1 MSNTFSGL
9 EIARRAMSY
18 FRQGIETAGHNI
30 SNADVEGY
38 SRQRVEASPTTPFTA
53 PGMNGSGQPGQI
65 GTGVGIDAIRRIRSE
80 FLDAQFRQESIEGGF
95 WEAMTRSMEY
105 LEMFVGE
112 PSESGL
118 SSALD
123 TFNQAL
129 QEFQK
134 RPDSASTRENLLQE
148 ADNFSHLLG
157 QIDSNFSEF
166 RTSLNDEIALKV
178 EEANDLIDRIA
189 ALNSQIKTVQAM
201 GNTPNDLMDKRD
213 LLVEQL
219 ARLANIAASYNSQR
233 GDFVVSLDGK
243 HLVQGKETRHLVL
256 VPQEGNG
263 GFYDV
268 QVEENLF
275 KAVDKPE
282 VAECLIERGAA
293 EGIHALDVERTASQ
307 TRWAVGTDTGGGY
320 ESATEALGMTGGF
333 SLQVGTSGLVA
344 TSKEIAGGI
353 ILGDPS
359 STGAPTSYAFRV
371 AAGEAEKVIEIK
383 WDDTAAPPEWT
394 IDGNGVG
401 SQFTLQDLADYVN
414 DTTNGVPAVATV
426 EGGKISFENPEG
438 HLLSFTDIEGD
449 LISKLGVGA
458 PTPRVGIEVTEEDS
472 LQTIAN
478 KINSAFG
485 AEEGSPDEPGEW
497 LTASVEEA
505 TDGTFYLSLESRQVG
520 ENYRINVG
528 SMAGKSM
535 SVAASLGLVDGG
547 DGTRVLT
554 YSRDARFAVDG
565 MTYLSSV
572 NEFSEARLVTSYNDY
587 RADTMQTVLDG
598 VHFKLNGTGSAEIR
612 VERHLQ
618 NGYIAGLLSSRDDI
632 IVGMLNFLDNF
643 AMIFSDRFNAV
654 HASGHGTG
662 ANSGLT
668 GTNLFEPLLSP
679 AGAASSLRINGDLLE
694 DSSLLS
700 AAAGDGTG
708 HSSGSG
714 DGTIALEMVRL
725 FEEPIFNDGSATI
738 DDHYTSFV
746 STLGSRSRQSA
757 VMDENQQTLLG
768 QIDTQRQSVSGVNI
782 DEEMM
787 DLVQYQQSYKAISRY
802 VTVLDEL
809 LDTVIS
815 RMGITGR

>member
-65 GTGVGIDAIRRIRSE
+65 GTGVGIDAISRIRSE
-80 FLDAQFRQESIEGGF
+80 FLDAQFRQESIEGGY
-95 WEAMTRSMEY
+95 WEAVTRTMDY

-148 ADNFSHLLG
+148 ADNFCHLLG
-157 QIDSNFSEF
+157 QIESNFSEF
-166 RTSLNDEIALKV
+166 RASLNDEIALKV

-201 GNTPNDLMDKRD
+201 GNTPNDLMDQRD

-219 ARLANIAASYNSQR
+219 ARLANIAASYSSQG
-233 GDFVVSLDGK
+233 GDFIVSLDGK
-243 HLVQGKETRHLVL
+243 HLVQGQETRHLVL

-268 QVEENLF
+268 QVEGNLF

-282 VAECLIERGAA
+282 VAECLIERGAT
-293 EGIHALDVERTASQ
+293 EGIHSLEVERLASQ

-320 ESATEALGMTGGF
+320 ESASNALGMTGGF

-344 TSKEIAGGI
+344 TSREITGGI
-353 ILGDPS
+353 VLDDPS

-371 AAGEAEKVIEIK
+371 AAGETEKVIQIE
-383 WDDTAAPPEWT
+383 WDETNTQWT
-394 IDGNGVG
+394 IDGTGVG
-401 SQFTLQDLADYVN
+401 GNQLTLQDLANYVN
-414 DTTNGVPAVATV
+414 NTTNDVPAVATV
-426 EGGKISFENPEG
+426 EGEKISFENPEG

-458 PTPRVGIEVTEEDS
+458 PTPKVDIEVTEADS

-485 AEEGSPDEPGEW
+485 SEDGSPDEPGEW

-535 SVAASLGLVDGG
+535 SVAESLRLVGDD

-554 YSRDARFAVDG
+554 YAQDARFSVDG

-572 NEFSEARLVTSYNDY
+572 NEFSEARPVTSSDDY
-587 RADTMQTVLDG
+587 RTDTMQTVLDG

-618 NGYIAGLLSSRDDI
+618 NGYIAGLLSSRDDV
-632 IVGMLNFLDNF
+632 IVGMLEFLDNF
-643 AMIFSDRFNAV
+643 AKIFSDRFNAV

-679 AGAASSLRINGDLLE
+679 AGAASSLRVNGDLLE

-714 DGTIALEMVRL
+714 DGTIALELVRL
-725 FEEPIFNDGSATI
+725 FEEPIFNEGSATI
-738 DDHYTSFV
+738 DDHYLSFV
-746 STLGSRSRQSA
+746 SSLGSQSRQSA
-757 VMDENQQTLLG
+757 VMNENQQTLLG
-768 QIDTQRQSVSGVNI
+768 QIDTQRQSISGVNI

>member
-80 FLDAQFRQESIEGGF
+80 FLDAQFRQESIEGGY
-95 WEAMTRSMEY
+95 WEAMTMTMDY

-112 PSESGL
+112 PSGPGL

-123 TFNQAL
+123 SFNQAL

-134 RPDSASTRENLLQE
+134 RPDSASARENLLQE
-148 ADNFSHLLG
+148 ADNFSHLLE
-157 QIDSNFSEF
+157 QISSNFSEF

-219 ARLANIAASYNSQR
+219 ARLANIAASYSSQG

-282 VAECLIERGAA
+282 VAECFIERGAA
-293 EGIHALDVERTASQ
+293 EGIHSLDVERIASQ
-307 TRWAVGTDTGGGY
+307 TRWAVGTDTGGGF

-344 TSKEIAGGI
+344 TSKEIAGGTV
-353 ILGDPS
+353 LDDPS
-359 STGAPTSYAFRV
+359 ATGSPTSYAFRV
-371 AAGEAEKVIEIK
+371 AAGETEKVIEIK

-401 SQFTLQDLADYVN
+401 SQLTLQDLADYVN

-426 EGGKISFENPEG
+426 EGEKISFQNPEG

-449 LISKLGVGA
+449 LVSKLGVGA

-505 TDGTFYLSLESRQVG
+505 TDGTFYLRLESHMVG
-520 ENYRINVG
+520 EKYRINVG
-528 SMAGKSM
+528 SMEGKSM
-535 SVAASLGLVDGG
+535 SVAASLGLVGGG
-547 DGTRVLT
+547 DATRVLT
-554 YSRDARFAVDG
+554 YSQDARFAVDG

-572 NEFSEARLVTSYNDY
+572 NEFSEARLVTSYDDY

-598 VHFKLNGTGSAEIR
+598 VRFKLNGTGSAEIR

-618 NGYIAGLLSSRDDI
+618 NGYIAGLLSSRDDVI
-632 IVGMLNFLDNF
+632 TGMLDFLDNF
-643 AMIFSDRFNAV
+643 AKIFSDRFNAV

-668 GTNLFEPLLSP
+668 GTNLFEALTTPV
-679 AGAASSLRINGDLLE
+679 GAASSLRVNAALLE
-694 DSSLLS
+694 DPSLLA

-708 HSSGSG
+708 RSSGSG
-714 DGTIALEMVRL
+714 DGRVALEMLGL
-725 FEEPIFNDGSATI
+725 FEKPIYDGGSATI
-738 DDHYTSFV
+738 DDHYRSFV
-746 STLGSRSRQSA
+746 STLGSQSRQSA
-757 VMDENQQTLLG
+757 VMNENQKTLLG

>member
-9 EIARRAMSY
+9 EIARRAMSF

-95 WEAMTRSMEY
+95 WEAVTRSMEY

-112 PSESGL
+112 PSDSGL
-118 SSALD
+118 STALD

-129 QEFQK
+129 QEFHK
-134 RPDSASTRENLLQE
+134 RPDSASTRENVLQE
-148 ADNFSHLLG
+148 ADNFCHLLG
-157 QIDSNFSEF
+157 QIDSNSSEF
-166 RTSLNDEIALKV
+166 RTSLNDEISLKV

-189 ALNSQIKTVQAM
+189 ALNAQIKTVEAM
-201 GNTPNDLMDKRD
+201 GNTPNDLMDQRD

-219 ARLANIAASYNSQR
+219 ARLANITASYNSQR
-233 GDFVVSLDGK
+233 GDFIVSLDGK

-275 KAVDKPE
+275 KAVDRPE

-293 EGIHALDVERTASQ
+293 EGIHSLEVERIASQ

-320 ESATEALGMTGGF
+320 ESAAEALGMTGGF
-333 SLQVGTSGLVA
+333 SLQVGTSGLAA
-344 TSKEIAGGI
+344 TSREIAGDTV
-353 ILGDPS
+353 LDDPS
-359 STGAPTSYAFRV
+359 ATGAPTSYAFRV
-371 AAGEAEKVIEIK
+371 TAGEEEKVVEIE
-383 WDDTAAPPEWT
+383 WDDTAATPEWV

-401 SQFTLQDLADYVN
+401 SQLTLQDLADYVN

-426 EGGKISFENPEG
+426 EGEKITFENPEG
-438 HLLSFTDIEGD
+438 HLLSFSDIEGD
-449 LISKLGVGA
+449 LVSKLDVGA
-458 PTPRVGIEVTEEDS
+458 PAPKVNIEVNEEDS

-485 AEEGSPDEPGEW
+485 SGEGSPDEPGEW

-505 TDGTFYLSLESRQVG
+505 TDGTFYLRLESRNVG
-520 ENYRINVG
+520 EEYRINVG
-528 SMAGKSM
+528 SMPGKSM
-535 SVAASLGLVDGG
+535 SVAESLGLVDGG
-547 DGTRVLT
+547 DGTRVLAH
-554 YSRDARFAVDG
+554 SQDARFSVDG

-572 NEFSEARLVTSYNDY
+572 NEFSEARLVTSNDGY

-598 VHFKLNGTGSAEIR
+598 VRFKLKGNGSAEIR

-618 NGYIAGLLSSRDDI
+618 NGYIAGLLSSRDDVV
-632 IVGMLNFLDNF
+632 VGILDFLDNF
-643 AMIFSDRFNAV
+643 AKIFSDRFNAV
-654 HASGHGTG
+654 HSSGHASG
-662 ANSGLT
+662 ANDGLT
-668 GTNLFEPLLSP
+668 GTNLFKPLTAP
-679 AGAASSLRINGDLLE
+679 AGAASSLRVNGDLLE
-694 DSSLLS
+694 DPSLLA

-714 DGTIALEMVRL
+714 DGSIALEMLGL
-725 FEEPIFNDGSATI
+725 FEKPIYNEESATI

-746 STLGSRSRQSA
+746 SSLGSQSRQSA
-757 VMDENQQTLLG
+757 VMDENQQTLLE
-768 QIDTQRQSVSGVNI
+768 QIDTQRQSVSGVNV

-809 LDTVIS
+809 LDTVIT